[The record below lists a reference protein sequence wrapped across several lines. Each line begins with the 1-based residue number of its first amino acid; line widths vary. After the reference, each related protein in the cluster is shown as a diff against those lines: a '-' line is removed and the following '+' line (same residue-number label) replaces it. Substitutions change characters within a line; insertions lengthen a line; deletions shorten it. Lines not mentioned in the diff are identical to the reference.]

1 MREMILDASAWQS
14 RDDFYDALLP
24 SLGAPAWH
32 GRNLDALNGSIGGDD
47 LNAVRLPFR
56 ITIANSANVP
66 SDLREYL
73 SKFAD
78 LIAGLRT
85 MLGCNVGGSTRILR

>member
-32 GRNLDALNGSIGGDD
+32 KRTLDALNDSIGGDD

-56 ITIANSANVP
+56 ITIAHSANGP
-66 SDLREYL
+66 SDLREYIQVCGPDRR
-73 SKFAD
+73 SQNH
-78 LIAGLRT
+78 AGLQRQ
-85 MLGCNVGGSTRILR
+85 LGPRLT

>member
-1 MREMILDASAWQS
+1 MILDASAWQS

-32 GRNLDALNGSIGGDD
+32 GRNLDALNDSIGGDD

-56 ITIANSANVP
+56 ITIAHSANGP

-78 LIAGLRT
+78 LIADLRT
-85 MLGCNVGGSTRILR
+85 MQGCNVSLALAYLSL